1 VADPGPL
8 VYQPTVRTLATMAAA
23 LLLSC
28 AAAPRGAPAGTPP
41 PEAVLEEFAGAVE
54 AGRWD
59 EAWPLLSARWR
70 ARSTPARL
78 AADWTASGP
87 VGPEAA
93 ARVRALLASGERL
106 AGGPREATLAV
117 GEGRRA
123 RLLREEGGWRV
134 DALE

>member
-1 VADPGPL
+1 MAAPGSV
-8 VYQPTVRTLATMAAA
+8 VYQATVRTLAWMGTA
-23 LLLSC
+23 LLLAC
-28 AAAPRGAPAGTPP
+28 AAVPRGAPAGTPP
-41 PEAVLEEFAGAVE
+41 PEAVLEEFAGALE
-54 AGRWD
+54 AGRWA

-78 AADWTASGP
+78 AGDWSASGP
-87 VGPEAA
+87 VGAEAA
-93 ARVRALLASGERL
+93 ARVRALLASGARL
-106 AGGPREATLAV
+106 AVGPREATLAV